1 MIGLAERKTESD
13 GDVGHVG
20 HRDRKIHAA
29 APGSVPNLLDS
40 EAILEPIRSRRVGWA
55 AKVVEGLLESVDIQ
69 IDGSRPWDIQ
79 IHDPRFYR
87 RVLLHGSLGLGESY
101 MDGWWDCEA
110 LDQLFARVLAVGV
123 VRPGHYRVRSALSAL
138 GGRIVHPRRRTE
150 SAGHYDLGTDLFVA
164 MLDRRLTYT
173 SGYWRTATTLDEAQ
187 EAKLELVCTKLGLR
201 PGMTVLDIGCG
212 WGSFVQYAAERYG
225 VRVTGVALS
234 PSQVE
239 VARQRC
245 AGLPVT
251 VLRQDYRDIEGQFDR
266 VVSLGMFE
274 HVGHTNY
281 RAYMKVVHRV
291 LADDGLFLLHTIGG
305 NHSVHRTD
313 AWLGTYIFPN
323 AMLPS
328 IRQIGA
334 AIEDLFVMEDW
345 HNFGADYDT
354 TLMAWYANV
363 QSHRESLKQ
372 RFDDRFYRMWTYY
385 LLSCA
390 GSFRARRNQLWQVV
404 LSKNGVAKGYE
415 APR

>member
-1 MIGLAERKTESD
+1 MIRLAERKTESD
-13 GDVGHVG
+13 SEVA
-20 HRDRKIHAA
+20 HRDREIHPA
-29 APGSVPNLLDS
+29 APAPVPSLFDGPAMPELVGSS
-40 EAILEPIRSRRVGWA
+40 RVGWA
-55 AKVVEGLLESVDIQ
+55 ATAVAGLLDSAGIQ
-69 IDGSRPWDIQ
+69 VDGSRPWDIQ
-79 IHDPRFYR
+79 IHDPRFFR

-110 LDQLFARVLAVGV
+110 LDQLFARLLAVGV
-123 VRPGHYRVRSALSAL
+123 DRPGHYRALSALSAL
-138 GGRIVHPRRRTE
+138 GGRIFHPRRRTK

-164 MLDRRLTYT
+164 MLDRRLIYT

-187 EAKLELVCTKLGLR
+187 ESKLELVCAKLGLR

-212 WGSFVQYAAERYG
+212 WGSFIQYAAERYG
-225 VRVTGVALS
+225 VRATGVALS

-239 VARQRC
+239 LARRRC

-251 VLRQDYRDIEGQFDR
+251 VLRQDYRDIEGRFDR

-274 HVGHTNY
+274 HVGY
-281 RAYMKVVHRV
+281 RSYQAYMRVVHRV

-305 NHSVHRTD
+305 NRSVHGMD
-313 AWLGTYIFPN
+313 PWLGRYIFPN
-323 AMLPS
+323 SMLPS

-334 AIEDLFVMEDW
+334 AIENLFVMEDW
-345 HNFGADYDT
+345 HNFGADYDK
-354 TLMAWYANV
+354 TLMAWNINV

-372 RFDDRFYRMWTYY
+372 RLDDRFYRMWTYY
-385 LLSCA
+385 LLACA

-404 LSKNGVAKGYE
+404 LSKNGVPHGYE